1 MVKRRRPRYRWT
13 SYAVNG
19 VMMRYSIVEEG
30 GHDAP
35 AILIATAYGRRHA
48 RTICRLLN
56 ASTQRAGEL
65 RKDGQ

>member
-1 MVKRRRPRYRWT
+1 MAKRRRPRYRWT

-56 ASTQRAGEL
+56 ASTRKSAERAGE
-65 RKDGQ
+65 R